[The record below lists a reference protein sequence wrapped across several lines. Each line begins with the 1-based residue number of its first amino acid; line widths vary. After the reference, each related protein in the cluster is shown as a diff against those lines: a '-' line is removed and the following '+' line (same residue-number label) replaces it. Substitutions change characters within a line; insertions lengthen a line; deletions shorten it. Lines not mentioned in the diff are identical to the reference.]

1 MALARIRRN
10 PLSSIALMLLM
21 GIGSATAGAG
31 VATLVETVG
40 ATERLFT
47 LAKAPDAVQMHV
59 GAVDARELDAFAA
72 EHHDLI
78 VDHQDQVALQLD
90 NLDLRIDG
98 DSDVARAG
106 VMDLLL
112 VTQNPRFDFL
122 IGSDGRPVV
131 VDEGEIA
138 VSDYYAQAY
147 ALERGDRIEL
157 TVGAGVEAYTVSH
170 IVRDAQMGPS
180 LVNSKRFV
188 VSAAD
193 WNHLAA
199 TLPQEHI
206 LTFRLSDGAG
216 ERFAEAYRLGH
227 LPANGA
233 AVDGELLRL
242 IGALT
247 DGLVS
252 ILSILV
258 SIVLL
263 AITMLCLRIMVLTAL
278 EEDVRRIGLLR
289 ALGFSHR
296 QVTRML
302 LLGYGVHAAAGL
314 LIALVLVGPVT
325 MILAGDGRAPLTGG
339 QAMPAGLAALLTLI
353 VASALPLALAAQ
365 LLRRVRGISPLTA
378 LVQPRVSPTT
388 RRPRG
393 LRWDRSFP
401 VSARLAVRGLTT
413 RRTTAAL
420 LIVMV
425 ACGVVLSSM
434 PGRVTQ
440 TIAAPE
446 FVTAMGVGQSDI
458 RAFIRGGADDDAS
471 VRLERA
477 LQADPDV
484 ERFAS
489 ATSFRV
495 DLVGSESSESTE
507 STESIALEV
516 GDASLFPL
524 TYARGSGP
532 TRPGDVALSAL
543 AAQSAGVDVGQ
554 SVELSAGGAAQRYR
568 VTGIYHDITNGGRSG
583 KTVSFD
589 QDAGSALWH
598 TVMIDVRG
606 GVDPNIKASSWA
618 QQHSAATFTE
628 LDRFVHY
635 TLGDTVDRLRTASL
649 IAWAAAVTVMFLV
662 FALRGRLESA
672 RDESS
677 LRLLRLLGWPVAAL
691 RRIALLRAAGVA
703 TIGLLLGWIATEALG
718 PAVLGATLSSFGGGA
733 TALIAPNAS
742 FVVPGAAVAIAAVM
756 GALLATAAAPPLR
769 NES

>member
-59 GAVDARELDAFAA
+59 GAVEARELDAFAA

-78 VDHQDQVALQLD
+78 DDHQNQVALQLD

-122 IGSDGRPVV
+122 VGADGRPVV

-138 VSDYYAQAY
+138 VPDYYAQAY

-157 TVGAGVEAYTVSH
+157 AVGDGVEAYTVSH

-216 ERFAEAYRLGH
+216 ERFAEAYRLGD

-302 LLGYGVHAAAGL
+302 LLGYGLHAAAGL

-339 QAMPAGLAALLTLI
+339 QAMPADLAALLTVI
-353 VASALPLALAAQ
+353 VTSALPLALAAQ

-393 LRWDRSFP
+393 LRWDRAFP
-401 VSARLAVRGLTT
+401 VSARLALRGLTT

-420 LIVMV
+420 LIAMV

-471 VRLERA
+471 VRLERS

-495 DLVGSESSESTE
+495 DLVGSERSE

-532 TRPGDVALSAL
+532 MRPGEVALSTL
-543 AAQSAGVDVGQ
+543 AAQSAGVDVGN

-606 GVDPNIKASSWA
+606 GVDPNTKASTWA

-672 RDESS
+672 RDDSS

-703 TIGLLLGWIATEALG
+703 TIGLLLGWIVTEALG

-733 TALIAPNAS
+733 TALVAPNAS
-742 FVVPGAAVAIAAVM
+742 FVVPGVAVAIAAVV
-756 GALLATAAAPPLR
+756 GTLLATAAAPPLR